1 MVYKTFRKWLSMVW
15 WIGLEWFGNGKPFI
29 VLMVEATF
37 RIASSYLLC
46 ASLMSQATEHTFEG
60 LF

>member
-46 ASLMSQATEHTFEG
+46 ASLMSQATEHF
-60 LF
+60 